1 MERFGAWRLRK
12 TVGGIRVTDLW
23 LVVLSFMLMHSVYW
37 TDARMRAPLMP
48 VLVVLSL
55 CGWQYAVVAV
65 LRLGRKH
72 ERSLT

>member
-1 MERFGAWRLRK
+1 
-12 TVGGIRVTDLW
+12 
-23 LVVLSFMLMHSVYW
+23 VLSFMLMHSVYW

-65 LRLGRKH
+65 LHFGRKH